1 MKPFEHIENCKRV
14 VNNLKFKLQYSKNK
28 EKDAEDINT
37 LIKTVNC
44 LDDMLVSKY
53 KTDAIDVLIVYILND
68 FMMRY
73 SEQGSFKNGLPIHQF
88 LDRLNFKLDWSSNLS
103 INSISKELRMYIL
116 QGNIENNKKNILDL
130 PTVENIETLVKDL
143 LFEIKQNI
151 VWKR

>member
-1 MKPFEHIENCKRV
+1 MKPFKIIEDQKKVIRDLTFE
-14 VNNLKFKLQYSKNK
+14 LKYSKDK
-28 EKDAEDINT
+28 LKSTKRINT
-37 LIKTVNC
+37 LIKAVNC
-44 LDDMLVSKY
+44 LDSMLVSKY
-53 KTDAIDVLIVYILND
+53 KTDVIDVLIVYILND

-73 SEQGSFKNGLPIHQF
+73 SVQGSFKNGLPIHQF

-130 PTVENIETLVKDL
+130 PTIENIETLVKDL

-151 VWKR
+151 VWKK

>member
-151 VWKR
+151 VWKK